1 MANTFLING
10 QVLGVFDRIDL
21 FGKVTKSTNRQLL
34 QSRKGIN
41 RSSCVSNRN
50 VCGFHVFEKQA
61 TTTNG
66 GLFPDNTGAL
76 IAKAST

>member
-1 MANTFLING
+1 LETSLNRPIVGYCSLANGLADHLASVTETCAAFTFL
-10 QVLGVFDRIDL
+10 
-21 FGKVTKSTNRQLL
+21 KK
-34 QSRKGIN
+34 
-41 RSSCVSNRN
+41 
-50 VCGFHVFEKQA
+50 KQA